1 MKPMHQYTVA
11 PSLPESLLG
20 LVKLA
25 YNLRWAWNKDTID
38 LFRRLDRDL
47 WEQTYHNPVHML
59 GLIKQ
64 EVLEKAL
71 ADDGFM
77 AHLERVLQDLEKYQM
92 YKTWYERTY
101 GKPDESQI
109 AYFSLEFG
117 LTECMPIY
125 SGGLGILA
133 ADHLKSS
140 SDLGLPLV
148 GVGLLYQEGYFQQ
161 YLNAEGWQ
169 QERYPD
175 NDFFNMP
182 IQLIKWNEH
191 TEITIEIEYPDGPVF
206 ARIWKAHVGMVP
218 LYLLDTNISKNRP
231 EVQKISAQL
240 YGGDGEMRIR
250 QEILLGIGGIRALRA
265 LGINPIVSH
274 MNEGHAAFLA
284 LERIRLLMQEQG
296 LTFVEAQEAL
306 AAGSVFTTHT
316 PVPAGNDI
324 FSADLMDKYFRSY
337 YAQLGLTREQFLG
350 LGREQPGNSSESFCM
365 TVLALRL
372 AGYTNGVSKI
382 HGTVSRKMWQNI
394 WPELP
399 EDEIPITS
407 ITNGVHPSSWISNE
421 MADLFNRYLG
431 PRWLYDPCNEEIWKR
446 VAEIPDEELWRTHER
461 RRERL
466 VAFARR
472 HLKVHLLKRKKSIRE
487 IARASEVLNPEAL
500 TIGFARRFATYK
512 RATLIFKNPERL
524 ANILTN
530 KDKPVQ
536 IIFAGKA
543 HPKDNEGKDLIRQII
558 NFARSDKFRNR
569 IVFIEDYDMALARY
583 LVQGVDIWLNNP
595 RKLLEASGTSG
606 MKAAFNGAINLS
618 VLDGWWWEAYTN
630 ETGWAIGKEE
640 EYEDPSYQDEVESS
654 ELYDLLEKDIIP
666 LFYNRSED
674 GLPRGWV
681 ALMKSMMQEICP
693 VFNTN
698 RMAYEY
704 NQRFYQPLMR
714 RFKEM
719 AADNFLMA
727 RSLAA
732 WKAKVYSAWGGI
744 KINYVRTKDSVE
756 QKVGN
761 AFEVEASIF
770 LNNLSPDDVSV
781 EIYNG
786 MLDAERDF
794 ASGQPIP
801 MACTGTES
809 SSHMFRCP
817 VPCVTSGLHGY
828 TVRILPKN
836 PALYNPYELCLIK
849 WEG

>member
-1 MKPMHQYTVA
+1 MNNLFFQGVWGMKPMHQYTIS
-11 PSLPESLLG
+11 PSLPENLLG
-20 LVKLA
+20 LLKLA
-25 YNLRWAWNKDTID
+25 YNLRWTWNKDMID

-47 WEQTYHNPVHML
+47 WEKTHHNPAYML

-71 ADDGFM
+71 EDDGFM

-169 QERYPD
+169 QERYPQ
-175 NDFFNMP
+175 NDFYNMP

-191 TEITIEIEYPDGPVF
+191 AEVTVEIEHPDGPVF
-206 ARIWKAHVGMVP
+206 AHIWKAQVGMVP

-231 EVQKISAQL
+231 EAQKLSAQL

-265 LGINPIVSH
+265 LGINPIVCH

-296 LTFVEAQEAL
+296 LTFVEAQEVL

-324 FSADLMDKYFRSY
+324 FSAELMDKYFRSY
-337 YAQLGLTREQFLG
+337 YAQLGLTKEQFLS

-382 HGTVSRKMWQNI
+382 HGTVTRKMWQNI
-394 WPELP
+394 WPALP

-407 ITNGVHPSSWISNE
+407 ITNGIHPSSWISHE
-421 MADLFNRYLG
+421 MAELFNRYLG

-472 HLKVHLLKRKKSIRE
+472 HLKAHLLVRKKSTRE
-487 IARASEVLNPEAL
+487 IARASEVLHPEAL
-500 TIGFARRFATYK
+500 TIGFARRFAGYK
-512 RATLIFKNPERL
+512 RATLIFENPDRL
-524 ANILTN
+524 AGIISN
-530 KDKPVQ
+530 KDRPVQ

-543 HPKDNEGKDLIRQII
+543 HPKDTEGKDLIRQII

-583 LVQGVDIWLNNP
+583 MVQGVDIWLNNP

-618 VLDGWWWEAYTN
+618 VLDGWWWEAYSN

-640 EYEDPSYQDEVESS
+640 EYEDP
-654 ELYDLLEKDIIP
+654 
-666 LFYNRSED
+666 
-674 GLPRGWV
+674 G
-681 ALMKSMMQEICP
+681 
-693 VFNTN
+693 
-698 RMAYEY
+698 
-704 NQRFYQPLMR
+704 
-714 RFKEM
+714 
-719 AADNFLMA
+719 
-727 RSLAA
+727 
-732 WKAKVYSAWGGI
+732 
-744 KINYVRTKDSVE
+744 
-756 QKVGN
+756 
-761 AFEVEASIF
+761 
-770 LNNLSPDDVSV
+770 
-781 EIYNG
+781 
-786 MLDAERDF
+786 
-794 ASGQPIP
+794 
-801 MACTGTES
+801 
-809 SSHMFRCP
+809 
-817 VPCVTSGLHGY
+817 
-828 TVRILPKN
+828 
-836 PALYNPYELCLIK
+836 
-849 WEG
+849 

>member
-1 MKPMHQYTVA
+1 MKPIHQYTVA
-11 PSLPESLLG
+11 PSLPENLLG
-20 LVKLA
+20 LLKLA
-25 YNLRWAWNKDTID
+25 YNLRWTWNKDIID

-47 WEQTYHNPVHML
+47 WEETRHNPVHML

-64 EVLEKAL
+64 EVLDKAL

-77 AHLERVLQDLEKYQM
+77 AHLERVLQDLEKYQS
-92 YKTWYERTY
+92 YKSWYERTY
-101 GKPDESQI
+101 GKSDSSQI
-109 AYFSLEFG
+109 AYFSLEYG

-169 QERYPD
+169 QESYPD

-182 IQLIKWNEH
+182 VQLVKWNEH
-191 TEITIEIEYPDGPVF
+191 TDTTVDIDYPEGRVS
-206 ARIWKAHVGMVP
+206 ARIWKAEVGKVP
-218 LYLLDTNISKNRP
+218 LYLLDTNISKNP
-231 EVQKISAQL
+231 PAAQYISAQL

-250 QEILLGIGGIRALRA
+250 QEILLGIGGFRALRT
-265 LGINPIVSH
+265 LGINPLVCH

-284 LERIRLLMQEQG
+284 LERIRLLMQEHG
-296 LTFVEAQEAL
+296 LSFAEAREAVT
-306 AAGSVFTTHT
+306 AGNVFTTHT

-324 FSADLMDKYFRSY
+324 FSPELIEKYFANY
-337 YAQLGLTREQFLG
+337 YPQLGLTREQFLD
-350 LGREQPGNSSESFCM
+350 LGREQPGNQSEGFCM

-382 HGTVSRKMWQNI
+382 HGTVTRNMWKRI
-394 WPELP
+394 WPALP
-399 EDEIPITS
+399 ENEIPITS

-421 MADLFNRYLG
+421 MAELFNRYLG

-446 VAEIPDEELWRTHER
+446 VSEIPDEELWRTHER

-472 HLKVHLLKRKKSIRE
+472 HLKVHLLKRKKSTRE
-487 IARASEVLNPEAL
+487 IARAAEVLNPEAL
-500 TIGFARRFATYK
+500 TIGFARRFAAYK
-512 RATLIFKNPERL
+512 RATLIFQNPERL
-524 ANILTN
+524 ASILSH

-543 HPKDNEGKDLIRQII
+543 HPKDTEGKDLIRQII
-558 NFARSDKFRNR
+558 NFARSDLFRNR

-618 VLDGWWWEAYTN
+618 VLDGWWWEAYSNT
-630 ETGWAIGKEE
+630 TGWAIGKEE
-640 EYEDPSYQDEVESS
+640 EYEDPHYQDEVESS
-654 ELYDLLEKDIIP
+654 ELYDLLEKEIIP
-666 LFYNRSED
+666 LFYNRGED
-674 GLPRGWV
+674 GLPRHWI
-681 ALMKSMMQEICP
+681 ALMKSMMQELCP

-698 RMAYEY
+698 RMVYEY

-714 RFKEM
+714 RYQELV
-719 AADNFLMA
+719 ADNFLLA

-732 WKAKVYSAWGGI
+732 WKETIYRNWHGI
-744 KINYVRTKDSVE
+744 KINYVKTKDSRE

-761 AFEVEASIF
+761 SFEVEASIF
-770 LNNLSPDDVSV
+770 LNNLSPSDVLV
-781 EIYNG
+781 EIYHG
-786 MLDAERDF
+786 LLDADRQF
-794 ASGQPIP
+794 ASGKPIP
-801 MACTGTES
+801 MTYVGAEAAN
-809 SSHMFRCP
+809 HLFRCS

-828 TVRILPKN
+828 TLRILPHN
-836 PALYNPYELCLIK
+836 PALNNPYELFLVK
-849 WEG
+849 WEE